1 MRQAMTET
9 NWAGSYTYTAQRL
22 HQPDTVSQAQRIVAE
37 SSRIRALGSRHSFND
52 LADSAGDLISLA
64 AMPADIHVDAQEQV
78 VQVAAGVRYGDLA
91 AELDRGGW
99 ALAAMASLPHIAVA
113 GAIGTATHGSG
124 DRVQNLASA
133 VVGLELISPDGDLV
147 TLGPEHPDLAGA
159 AVHLGALG
167 VITTVWLRIEP
178 SYQVAQYVVNDV
190 PWDHVLTHFDEIT
203 SAAYSVSLFTRWDT
217 DVVDQVWLKSRTGE
231 VSLPVGVAAPGP
243 QHPIRGVDPAWATE
257 QAGLAGPWF
266 DRLPHFRLE
275 FTPSAGEEIQAEYL
289 VPREQAVAAIEALRA
304 IGTQIAPLLQVCEVR
319 TIAADDLWLSMA
331 QGQDTVALH
340 FTFDRHPEQVHALLP
355 LLEETLHRFRA
366 RPHWGKWFTLGA
378 DRLTELYPRI
388 EDFRD
393 LVRRYD
399 PEGKFH
405 NAFLHRT
412 VLER

>member
-1 MRQAMTET
+1 MTET

-37 SSRIRALGSRHSFND
+37 ASRIRALGSRHSFND

-64 AMPADIHVDAQEQV
+64 AMPTDIHVDAQEQV
-78 VQVAAGVRYGDLA
+78 VRVDAGVRYGDLA

-124 DRVQNLASA
+124 DQVQNLASA

-147 TLGPEHPDLAGA
+147 TLGPEHPDLPGA

-190 PWDHVLTHFDEIT
+190 PWEHVLTHFDQIT

-231 VSLPVGVAAPGP
+231 VSLPVGVAATGP

-289 VPREQAVAAIEALRA
+289 VPRPAAVAAISAVRDIA
-304 IGTQIAPLLQVCEVR
+304 PQIAHHLQVCEFR
-319 TIAADDLWLSMA
+319 TMAADELWLSMA

-340 FTFDRHPEQVHALLP
+340 FTFDRVPEAVRALLP
-355 LLEETLHRFRA
+355 LLEETLAPFDA
-366 RPHWGKWFTLGA
+366 RPHWGKWFAMGI
-378 DRLTELYPRI
+378 DRLERLYPQMGN
-388 EDFRD
+388 FRD

-399 PEGKFH
+399 PDGKFH
-405 NAFLHRT
+405 NAFLQRT
-412 VLER
+412 VLTR